1 MLAGNQVTSAAM
13 LGACLF
19 ASPTK
24 AKARW
29 QEYWGQQ
36 VVPTCVLQLDL
47 TVTMCKPLTAA

>member
-1 MLAGNQVTSAAM
+1 MLAGNPVTSAAM

-19 ASPTK
+19 ALATK

-29 QEYWGQQ
+29 QEYWGQ

-47 TVTMCKPLTAA
+47 TVTLCKPRTAA